1 MKNSRINK
9 YIKVKMGGIIL
20 LFIILSGCVGN
31 QQNVNKDIENGQSTQ
46 EPTRDRTPNVPST
59 NIPSHTF

>member
-1 MKNSRINK
+1 MINAIINK
-9 YIKVKMGGIIL
+9 YTKLKMGGIIL
-20 LFIILSGCVGN
+20 LITILSGCVGN

-46 EPTRDRTPNVPST
+46 EPTRDRTPNMPRT

>member
-1 MKNSRINK
+1 MINKVINK
-9 YIKVKMGGIIL
+9 YTKLKMGGIIL
-20 LFIILSGCVGN
+20 LITILSGCVGN
-31 QQNVNKDIENGQSTQ
+31 QQKVNKDIKNGQSTQ

>member
-1 MKNSRINK
+1 
-9 YIKVKMGGIIL
+9 MGGIIL

-31 QQNVNKDIENGQSTQ
+31 QQNVNKDIENKQSTQ
-46 EPTRDRTPNVPST
+46 EPTRDRTPNVPRT